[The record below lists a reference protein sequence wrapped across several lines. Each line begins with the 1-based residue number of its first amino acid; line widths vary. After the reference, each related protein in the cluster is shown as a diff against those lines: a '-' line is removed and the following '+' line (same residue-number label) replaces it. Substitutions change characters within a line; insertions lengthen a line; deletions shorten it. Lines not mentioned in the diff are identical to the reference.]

1 MPKVH
6 IPDWVKD
13 IPPEVIEE
21 EKRREEERR
30 RREER
35 DRPYAPP
42 PEPPPDWDPAE
53 GDEPPKENPDD
64 KRGVEIIQL

>member
-1 MPKVH
+1 MPKIH

-21 EKRREEERR
+21 EKRKEEERR
-30 RREER
+30 RREE

-42 PEPPPDWDPAE
+42 PSEEPPPDW
-53 GDEPPKENPDD
+53 EPDKDRPQEDD
-64 KRGVEIIQL
+64 GNKRGVEIIQL